1 MAINYINLH
10 IAKST
15 LILQNTN
22 GFHSSI
28 STIWKGSHILVV
40 WNNIANSIL
49 QIWPEDVVEEE
60 DMLTLHEIIIGSFVG
75 IM

>member
-1 MAINYINLH
+1 M
-10 IAKST
+10 AKST

-28 STIWKGSHILVV
+28 STIWNGQHILVV

-60 DMLTLHEIIIGSFVG
+60 DMLTLHEMIMETFVG

>member
-1 MAINYINLH
+1 M
-10 IAKST
+10 AKST

-28 STIWKGSHILVV
+28 STIWNGQHILVV

-60 DMLTLHEIIIGSFVG
+60 DMLTLHEMIMGTFVG

>member
-1 MAINYINLH
+1 MSINYINLH
-10 IAKST
+10 MAKST
-15 LILQNTN
+15 LILQSTN

-28 STIWKGSHILVV
+28 STIWNGCHILIV
-40 WNNIANSIL
+40 WNNIASSIL

-60 DMLTLHEIIIGSFVG
+60 DMLTLHEMIMVSIAG

>member
-1 MAINYINLH
+1 MSINYINLH
-10 IAKST
+10 MAKST

-28 STIWKGSHILVV
+28 STIWNGQHILVV
-40 WNNIANSIL
+40 WNNVVNSIL

-60 DMLTLHEIIIGSFVG
+60 DMLTLHDMIIVNLPG